1 MVEKYL
7 IWPARLFLYF
17 SCITLLAFYS
27 MIFSLSFNAVSK
39 AIINTTMGES
49 ISYDSLSVKPR
60 LLGIEVESQNLSY
73 KEKDVNFNVE
83 RISFDL
89 DFLKTLLKNKFYLN
103 ESVISNGSI
112 DLVETSGNVAN
123 LNFQVE
129 NANFKNFKFETL
141 EFKNLM
147 LNNVISGND
156 GVGFEFSKLD
166 LKLPSN
172 LQQINNLY
180 GIGYFIDRQLK
191 LLVNSPLG
199 ELDIYSFDRF
209 LFPDL
214 KGFIHLDFMEGF
226 NIPKGHL
233 FSTSN
238 QELVNAYFV
247 FDRYFNLLLN
257 QQGDS
262 NRIISALP
270 ERLDDIAI
278 FLGESDFYSKNVNLL
293 LSYSSKGQEN
303 SFDSVAIFDDLEINL
318 GGLELRSALAKSFI
332 NSNKFSLFSEEI
344 NTEDLS
350 LDKLNI
356 SKNHADDT
364 FQVHLNLLGNS
375 FWSRYYNQNALDSIW
390 LYSSPESII
399 SFSMGGGKIIL
410 AQDQYVI
417 GFDLPNEL
425 ALRTNGV
432 QINPTSVYSNF
443 FDFND
448 SFQNA
453 VFFNFQKLRLEAINT
468 NASFKKNDLTPDGL
482 DFKDLSL
489 SLKDGF
495 FDFGL
500 DTWSIGGEINIA
512 GSDVIYN
519 ENTFTPGILGVLSL
533 IDIRSNII
541 DLLSL
546 DFDKLNTE
554 NILVDNLKGNLFLD
568 GNNFVNIDAIELNF
582 GSAQAKISGI
592 VSSNLEYLDTYN
604 LNLVFDS
611 NISQNIPWYF
621 ALFGNIPAAAG
632 AAVISNL
639 LEQDGNKLFSAKYEI
654 LGTIDKLEVRSIQ

>member
-39 AIINTTMGES
+39 AIINTTMGDS

-214 KGFIHLDFMEGF
+214 KGFIHLDFIEGF

-318 GGLELRSALAKSFI
+318 GGLELRSSLAKSFI

-344 NTEDLS
+344 NAEDLS

-390 LYSSPESII
+390 LYSSPESMV

-432 QINPTSVYSNF
+432 QINPTSIYSNF

-453 VFFNFQKLRLEAINT
+453 VFFNFQKLRLEDINT

-482 DFKDLSL
+482 DFKNLSL

-654 LGTIDKLEVRSIQ
+654 LGTIDKLEVRSMQ

>member
-17 SCITLLAFYS
+17 SCLALLVFYS
-27 MIFSLSFNAVSK
+27 IIFSLSINAVSK
-39 AIINTTMGES
+39 AIISTAMGES

-60 LLGIEVESQNLSY
+60 LLGIEIEGQNFSY
-73 KEKDVNFNVE
+73 QEKDIAFKVE
-83 RISFDL
+83 RINLDL

-103 ESVISNGSI
+103 ESEIYNGSVDFI
-112 DLVETSGNVAN
+112 GTSGNVTN
-123 LNFQVE
+123 LNFQIE
-129 NANFKNFKFETL
+129 SANFKNFKFETL
-141 EFKNLM
+141 EFKNLE
-147 LNNVISGND
+147 LNNVISGYD
-156 GVGFEFSKLD
+156 GVGFDFSRLD
-166 LKLPSN
+166 LKLPGN
-172 LQQINNLY
+172 LQQINNLD
-180 GIGYFIDRQLK
+180 GIGYLIDRELK
-191 LLVNSPLG
+191 LLVNSTLG
-199 ELDIYSFDRF
+199 ELDVIGFDRF

-214 KGFIHLDFMEGF
+214 RGFIHLDFADGF
-226 NIPKGHL
+226 KIPKGHL
-233 FSTSN
+233 FSGSN

-247 FDRYFNLLLN
+247 FNQYFNLVLN

-270 ERLDDIAI
+270 ANLDKLAI
-278 FLGESDFYSKNVNLL
+278 FLDESNFYARNVNLL
-293 LSYSSKGQEN
+293 LSYSSRGQEN
-303 SFDSVAIFDDLEINL
+303 SFDSVAIYKDLDINFS
-318 GGLELRSALAKSFI
+318 GLELRSVFAKSHI
-332 NSNKFSLFSEEI
+332 DSKKFSLFSEKI
-344 NTEDLS
+344 NTESLS

-356 SKNHADDT
+356 SKKHADNR

-375 FWSRYYNQNALDSIW
+375 FWSRYYNQKGSEMIW
-390 LYSSPESII
+390 FYSNPESKA
-399 SFSMGGGKIIL
+399 SFSIGGSKTIF
-410 AQDQYVI
+410 AQGEYVI
-417 GFDLPNEL
+417 GLDLPNEL
-425 ALRTNGV
+425 DLRTNGI

-448 SFQNA
+448 SLQNA
-453 VFFNFQKLRLEAINT
+453 LFFNFQKLRLEEINT
-468 NASFKKNDLTPDGL
+468 KASFKKNNLTPDGL
-482 DFKDLSL
+482 DFKNLSV
-489 SLKDGF
+489 SLKGGF

-500 DTWSIGGEINIA
+500 DTWSVGGEINIA

-533 IDIRSNII
+533 IDVRSNIV

-568 GNNFVNIDAIELNF
+568 GNNFINIDAIELNF
-582 GSAQAKISGI
+582 GSAQANISGI
-592 VSSNLEYLDTYN
+592 VSSNIEYLDTYD

-639 LEQDGNKLFSAKYEI
+639 LEQDGNKLFSAKYKI
-654 LGTIDKLEVRSIQ
+654 SGTTDELEVSPMQ

>member
-214 KGFIHLDFMEGF
+214 KGFIHLDFIEGF

-318 GGLELRSALAKSFI
+318 GGLELRSSLAKSFI

-344 NTEDLS
+344 NAEDLS

-390 LYSSPESII
+390 LYSSPESMV

-432 QINPTSVYSNF
+432 QINPTSIYSNF

-453 VFFNFQKLRLEAINT
+453 VFFNFQKLRLEDINT

-482 DFKDLSL
+482 DFKNLSL

>member
-17 SCITLLAFYS
+17 SCLALLVFYS
-27 MIFSLSFNAVSK
+27 IIFSLSINAVSK
-39 AIINTTMGES
+39 AIISTAMGES

-60 LLGIEVESQNLSY
+60 LLGIEIEGQNFSY
-73 KEKDVNFNVE
+73 QEKDIAFKVE
-83 RISFDL
+83 RINLDL
-89 DFLKTLLKNKFYLN
+89 DFLKTVLKNKFYLN
-103 ESVISNGSI
+103 ESEIYNGSLDFI
-112 DLVETSGNVAN
+112 GTSENVTN

-129 NANFKNFKFETL
+129 SANFKNFKFERL
-141 EFKNLM
+141 EFKNLV
-147 LNNVISGND
+147 LNNVISGYE
-156 GVGFEFSKLD
+156 GVGFDFSTLD
-166 LKLPSN
+166 LKLPGN
-172 LQQINNLY
+172 LQQINNLD
-180 GIGYFIDRQLK
+180 GIGYLIDRELK
-191 LLVNSPLG
+191 LLVNSTLG
-199 ELDIYSFDRF
+199 ELDLIGFDRF

-214 KGFIHLDFMEGF
+214 RGFIHLDFADGF
-226 NIPKGHL
+226 KIPKGHL
-233 FSTSN
+233 FSGSN

-247 FDRYFNLLLN
+247 FNQYFNLLLN

-270 ERLDDIAI
+270 TNLDKLAI
-278 FLGESDFYSKNVNLL
+278 FLDESNFYARDVNLL
-293 LSYSSKGQEN
+293 LSYSSRGQEN
-303 SFDSVAIFDDLEINL
+303 SFDSIAIYKDLDINL
-318 GGLELRSALAKSFI
+318 SGLMLRSVLAKSHI
-332 NSNKFSLFSEEI
+332 DSKKFSLFSEKI
-344 NTEDLS
+344 NTGSFS

-356 SKNHADDT
+356 SKKHADER

-375 FWSRYYNQNALDSIW
+375 FWSRYYNQKGSEMIW
-390 LYSSPESII
+390 FYSNPESKA
-399 SFSMGGGKIIL
+399 SFSIGGSKTIF
-410 AQDQYVI
+410 AQGEYVI
-417 GFDLPNEL
+417 GLDLPNEL
-425 ALRTNGV
+425 DLRTNGI

-448 SFQNA
+448 SLQNA
-453 VFFNFQKLRLEAINT
+453 LFFNFQKLRLEEINT
-468 NASFKKNDLTPDGL
+468 KASFKKNNLTPDGL
-482 DFKDLSL
+482 DFKNLSV

-500 DTWSIGGEINIA
+500 DTWSVGGEINIT

-533 IDIRSNII
+533 IDVRSNIV

-568 GNNFVNIDAIELNF
+568 GNNFINIDAIELNF
-582 GSAQAKISGI
+582 GSAQANISGI
-592 VSSNLEYLDTYN
+592 VSSNIEYLDTYD

-639 LEQDGNKLFSAKYEI
+639 LEQDGNKLFSAKYKI
-654 LGTIDKLEVRSIQ
+654 SGTTDELEVRPMQ

>member
-318 GGLELRSALAKSFI
+318 GGLELRSSLAKSFI

-344 NTEDLS
+344 NAEDLS

-390 LYSSPESII
+390 LYSSPESMV

-432 QINPTSVYSNF
+432 QINPTSIYSNF

-453 VFFNFQKLRLEAINT
+453 VFFNFQKLRLEDINT

-482 DFKDLSL
+482 DFKNLSL

-568 GNNFVNIDAIELNF
+568 GNNFINIDAIELNF

>member
-17 SCITLLAFYS
+17 SCLALLVFYS
-27 MIFSLSFNAVSK
+27 IIFSLSINAVSK
-39 AIINTTMGES
+39 AIISTTVGER

-60 LLGIEVESQNLSY
+60 LLGIEIEGQNFGY
-73 KEKDVNFNVE
+73 QEKDIAFKVE
-83 RISFDL
+83 RINLDL

-103 ESVISNGSI
+103 ESEIYNGSLDFI
-112 DLVETSGNVAN
+112 GTSENVTN

-129 NANFKNFKFETL
+129 SANFKNFKFETL
-141 EFKNLM
+141 EFKNLV
-147 LNNVISGND
+147 LNNVISGYD
-156 GVGFEFSKLD
+156 GVGFDFSRLD
-166 LKLPSN
+166 LKLPGN
-172 LQQINNLY
+172 LQQINNLD
-180 GIGYFIDRQLK
+180 GIGYLIDRELK
-191 LLVNSPLG
+191 LLVNSTLG
-199 ELDIYSFDRF
+199 ELDVIGFDRF

-214 KGFIHLDFMEGF
+214 RGFIHLDFADGF
-226 NIPKGHL
+226 KIPKGHL
-233 FSTSN
+233 FSGSN

-247 FDRYFNLLLN
+247 FNQYFNLVLN

-270 ERLDDIAI
+270 ANLDKLAI
-278 FLGESDFYSKNVNLL
+278 FLDESNFYARDVNLL
-293 LSYSSKGQEN
+293 LSYSSRGQEN
-303 SFDSVAIFDDLEINL
+303 SFDSIAIYKDLDINL
-318 GGLELRSALAKSFI
+318 SGLKLRSVLAKSHI
-332 NSNKFSLFSEEI
+332 DSKKFSLFSEKI
-344 NTEDLS
+344 NTGSFS
-350 LDKLNI
+350 LDKFNI
-356 SKNHADDT
+356 SKKHADER

-375 FWSRYYNQNALDSIW
+375 FWSRYYNQKGSEMIW
-390 LYSSPESII
+390 FYSNPESKA
-399 SFSMGGGKIIL
+399 SFSIGGSKTVFSQGE
-410 AQDQYVI
+410 YVI
-417 GFDLPNEL
+417 GLDLPNEL
-425 ALRTNGV
+425 DLGTNGV
-432 QINPTSVYSNF
+432 QINPMSVYSNF

-453 VFFNFQKLRLEAINT
+453 LFFNFQKLRLEEINT
-468 NASFKKNDLTPDGL
+468 NASFKKNNLTPDGL
-482 DFKDLSL
+482 DFKNLSVN
-489 SLKDGF
+489 LKDGF

-500 DTWSIGGEINIA
+500 DAWSVGGEINIA

-568 GNNFVNIDAIELNF
+568 GNNFINIDAIELNF
-582 GSAQAKISGI
+582 GSAQANISGI
-592 VSSNLEYLDTYN
+592 VSSNIEYLDTYD

-639 LEQDGNKLFSAKYEI
+639 LEQDGNKLFSAKYKI
-654 LGTIDKLEVRSIQ
+654 SGTTDELEVSPMQ

>member
-17 SCITLLAFYS
+17 SCLALLVFYS
-27 MIFSLSFNAVSK
+27 IIFSLSFNAVSK
-39 AIINTTMGES
+39 AIINTAMGES
-49 ISYDSLSVKPR
+49 IAYESLSVKPR
-60 LLGIEVESQNLSY
+60 LLGIAIESQNFSY
-73 KEKDVNFNVE
+73 KEKDVNFRVE
-83 RISFDL
+83 RISLDL

-112 DLVETSGNVAN
+112 DLIGASRNVAN
-123 LNFQVE
+123 FNFQIE

-147 LNNVISGND
+147 LNNVISGKD

-180 GIGYFIDRQLK
+180 GIGHFIDRQLK

-199 ELDIYSFDRF
+199 ELDINSFDRF

-214 KGFIHLDFMEGF
+214 KGFIHLDFIEGF

-233 FSTSN
+233 FSASN

-247 FDRYFNLLLN
+247 FNRYFSLLLN

-270 ERLDDIAI
+270 KKLDNISI
-278 FLGESDFYSKNVNLL
+278 FLDESDFYSKNVNLL

-303 SFDSVAIFDDLEINL
+303 SFDSVAIFNDLEINL
-318 GGLELRSALAKSFI
+318 GGLELRSALAKGYI
-332 NSNKFSLFSEEI
+332 DSNKFSLFSEEI
-344 NTEDLS
+344 NAEDLS

-356 SKNHADDT
+356 SKKHADDI
-364 FQVHLNLLGNS
+364 FQVHLDLLGNS
-375 FWSRYYNQNALDSIW
+375 FWSRYYDQKALDSIW
-390 LYSSPESII
+390 LYSSPESMV
-399 SFSMGGGKIIL
+399 SFSIGGSKTIL
-410 AQDQYVI
+410 AQGEYVI
-417 GFDLPNEL
+417 GFNLPNEL

-453 VFFNFQKLRLEAINT
+453 LFFNFQKLRLEDINT

-482 DFKDLSL
+482 DFKNLSL
-489 SLKDGF
+489 SLRDGF

-512 GSDVIYN
+512 GSNVIYN

-546 DFDKLNTE
+546 DFDKLNAE
-554 NILVDNLKGNLFLD
+554 NILVDNLEGNLFLD
-568 GNNFVNIDAIELNF
+568 GNNFVNIDAIQLNF
-582 GSAQAKISGI
+582 GSAQAEISGI
-592 VSSNLEYLDTYN
+592 VSSNFEYLDTYD

-639 LEQDGNKLFSAKYEI
+639 LEQDGNKLFSAKYKI
-654 LGTIDKLEVRSIQ
+654 SGTTDELQVSSIQ

>member
-214 KGFIHLDFMEGF
+214 KGFIHLDFIEGF

-318 GGLELRSALAKSFI
+318 GGLELRSSLAKSFI

-344 NTEDLS
+344 NAEDLS

-390 LYSSPESII
+390 LYSSPESMV

-432 QINPTSVYSNF
+432 QINPTSIYSNF

-453 VFFNFQKLRLEAINT
+453 VFFNFQKLRLEDINT

-482 DFKDLSL
+482 DFKNLSL

-654 LGTIDKLEVRSIQ
+654 LGTIDKLEVRSMQ

>member
-214 KGFIHLDFMEGF
+214 KGFIHLDFIEGF
-226 NIPKGHL
+226 NIPKGHF
-233 FSTSN
+233 FSSN

-247 FDRYFNLLLN
+247 FYRYFNLLLN

-318 GGLELRSALAKSFI
+318 GGLELRSSLAKSFI

-344 NTEDLS
+344 NAEDLS

-390 LYSSPESII
+390 LYSSPESMV

-432 QINPTSVYSNF
+432 QINPTSIYSNF

-453 VFFNFQKLRLEAINT
+453 VFFNFQKLRLEDINT

-482 DFKDLSL
+482 DFKNLSL

>member
-180 GIGYFIDRQLK
+180 GIGYFLDRQLK

>member
-318 GGLELRSALAKSFI
+318 GGLELRSSLAKSFI

-344 NTEDLS
+344 NAEDLS

-390 LYSSPESII
+390 LYSSPESMV

-432 QINPTSVYSNF
+432 QINPTSIYSNF

-482 DFKDLSL
+482 DFKNLSL

>member
-180 GIGYFIDRQLK
+180 GIGYFLDRQLK

-390 LYSSPESII
+390 LYSSPESMI

>member
-39 AIINTTMGES
+39 AIINTTMGDS

-214 KGFIHLDFMEGF
+214 KGFIHLDFIEGF

-318 GGLELRSALAKSFI
+318 GGLELRSSLAKSFI

-344 NTEDLS
+344 NAEDLS

-364 FQVHLNLLGNS
+364 FQVDLNLLGNS

-390 LYSSPESII
+390 LYSSPESMV

-432 QINPTSVYSNF
+432 QINPTSIYSNF

-453 VFFNFQKLRLEAINT
+453 VFFNFQKLRLEDINT

-482 DFKDLSL
+482 DFKNLSL

-654 LGTIDKLEVRSIQ
+654 LGTIDKLEVRSMQ